1 MKIFAGYK
9 MDNRKLLIAGS
20 ITVPIIIVFILIIT
34 ASATNKPKPKVY
46 NVYDDCISPI
56 CATEESFLMGQFQD
70 EIINVKVVGTIYRN
84 VGNYT
89 IYASC
94 FDSAGHGLDSNA
106 SAIIYDKHNA
116 SYINWTNISSQS
128 GT

>member
-1 MKIFAGYK
+1 MLDKK
-9 MDNRKLLIAGS
+9 KLLIAGS
-20 ITVPIIIVFILIIT
+20 ITVPLIIILILIIT

-46 NVYDDCISPI
+46 NVYDDCNSPI
-56 CATEESFLMGQFQD
+56 CKTSGPFLMGQFQD

-94 FDSAGHGLDSNA
+94 FDSVGHGLDSNA
-106 SAIIYDKHNA
+106 SAKIYDKNNV
-116 SYINWTNISSQS
+116 SYIN
-128 GT
+128 